1 MKNNVAIYLRK
12 SREEIEETREETLAR
27 HERILYEYCDKNK
40 LNIEHIY
47 KEVVSGE
54 SISNRPEMIKLLA
67 DVGQNKYDGVV
78 VVELERLSRG
88 NQIDQA
94 EILEIFKKSKTKI
107 YTLNK
112 IYDLSSEDEF
122 DEEFFEFGLFMSRR
136 EYKII
141 KRRLMRGKQQAFK
154 EGYFTSATCPYGFTK
169 QRIDKGF
176 VLIPD
181 EKESEIVKLIFNKF
195 VVEDLG
201 IADIYKYLNSN
212 GIKPRKA
219 KQWQFKSIK
228 MILRNK
234 TYIGYLGYD
243 NYSSGPRQFIKGK
256 HEGFIDEN
264 IYNIAQEK
272 LDSKMTKKKVDSTL
286 KNPMAT
292 FLKCGECGKTMR
304 SSFDVRHQKYVL
316 KCLSYECPTV
326 SSRMLQVEEQ
336 LIDELQ
342 NELNNFNNFL
352 INYSDEIEKKRILI
366 ENEKNIINIEIN
378 KKESMI
384 EKCCEFLEE
393 GIYTKEKYISRV
405 NVLEEELKALKSNL
419 EGLNSTSFND
429 IDRYKNAVPILK
441 NVLNKYWDLSPLEK
455 NEILKSIIDK
465 AIYTKTKRNTRHN
478 MDQKLFDL
486 KIFLKI

>member
-1 MKNNVAIYLRK
+1 MNNVAIYLRK
-12 SREEIEETREETLAR
+12 SREEIEESREETLAR

-47 KEVVSGE
+47 KEIVSGE
-54 SISNRPEMIKLLA
+54 SIENRPEMKKLLL
-67 DVGQNKYDGVV
+67 DVQNNKYDGIVV
-78 VVELERLSRG
+78 IELERLSRG

-112 IYDLSSEDEF
+112 IYDLSSDNEF

-169 QRIDKGF
+169 KRIDKGF
-176 VLIPD
+176 VLVP
-181 EKESEIVKLIFNKF
+181 EENESEIVKMIFNKF
-195 VVEDLG
+195 VVDDLG

-219 KQWQFKSIK
+219 SQWQFKSIK

-264 IYNIAQEK
+264 IYNLAQKK
-272 LDSKMTKKKVDSTL
+272 LDNKMTKKKVDHTL

-304 SSFDVRHQKYVL
+304 SSFDTRLQKYVL
-316 KCLSYECPTV
+316 KCLSYNCPTI
-326 SSRMLQVEEQ
+326 SSRMYQVEEQ
-336 LIDELQ
+336 LIDELT
-342 NELNNFNNFL
+342 NELNNFNNYL
-352 INYSDEIEKKRILI
+352 INYSDEIEKKRNLI
-366 ENEKNIINIEIN
+366 ENEKKIICTEIK
-378 KKESMI
+378 KKETMI
-384 EKCCEFLEE
+384 DKCCEFLEE

-419 EGLNSTSFND
+419 EGLNSTSFD
-429 IDRYKNAVPILK
+429 EIDKYKNAVPILE
-441 NVLNKYWDLSPLEK
+441 NVLNKYWTLSPLEK

-465 AIYTKTKRNTRHN
+465 VIYTKTKRNTRHN
-478 MDQKLFDL
+478 MDQKLFEL